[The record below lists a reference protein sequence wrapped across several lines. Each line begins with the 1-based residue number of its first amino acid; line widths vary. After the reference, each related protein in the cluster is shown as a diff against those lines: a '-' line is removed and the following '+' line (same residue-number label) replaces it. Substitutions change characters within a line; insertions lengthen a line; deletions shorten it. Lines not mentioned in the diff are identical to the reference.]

1 MLKLPE
7 LNAKVLSDKY
17 IQWYKEQ
24 VSFRNVKKNIVRID
38 SPFLDSFQDEIVLY
52 AIQQSNGTIRL
63 TDDGWTINNLEEHG
77 VFINRS
83 KHRKEI
89 LKRQIS
95 LYGVEKN
102 EFDELSVVV
111 DISHF
116 SEAKHRLLQAVLF
129 VNDMFMFS
137 PSNTSNVF
145 LDDMQNF
152 FDEHDIRV
160 TAGVS
165 FLGNSGL
172 THKYD
177 FLISGFKDIPTR
189 LIKTLSANNNDS
201 IFAKSI
207 LTDISQTRMV
217 RLEPTTYY
225 VFIND
230 LDKSKNKI
238 DVNPDILALFEQNDI
253 KPVKYTDRDC
263 VVDELAA

>member
-1 MLKLPE
+1 MILIE
-7 LNAKVLSDKY
+7 LDAKKLSDKY

-24 VSFRNVKKNIVRID
+24 ISFKNIKKNVVRID
-38 SPFLDSFQDEIVLY
+38 LPFLDSFQDEIVLY
-52 AIQQSNGTIRL
+52 AIQQPDGNIKL

-89 LKRQIS
+89 LKRQLN
-95 LYGVEKN
+95 LYGVENN
-102 EFDELSVVV
+102 EFDELSVVA

-145 LDDMQNF
+145 LDDMQKF
-152 FDEHDIRV
+152 FDEHNIRV

-177 FLISGFKDIPTR
+177 FLISGFKEIPTR
-189 LIKTLSANNNDS
+189 LIKTLSASNNDS

-207 LTDISQTRMV
+207 LTDISQTCMIRSD
-217 RLEPTTYY
+217 PTAYY

-230 LDKSKNKI
+230 IDKNKNKI
-238 DVNPDILALFEQNDI
+238 DVNPEILALFKQNDI
-253 KPVKYTDRDC
+253 KPVKYTNRES
-263 VVDELAA
+263 VVKELAA